1 MKLSNKSKVLIDQ
14 VVSDIVTHY
23 SDLEDN
29 VITDIH
35 FQPLFD
41 SGELKVFDDDDDV
54 ISSAVIS
61 EFEGLGGSDAV
72 KDVCGRLPE
81 LEGVEVGFKVAEFG
95 KSAAISIRS
104 RSFDVSEI
112 ARQYGGGGH
121 KNAAAFQIPGNGKSI
136 NETVA
141 EFVKNLEEKLIA
153 EGK

>member
-54 ISSAVIS
+54 ISSVVIS

-72 KDVCGRLPE
+72 KDVCMILRKALDHRRKE
-81 LEGVEVGFKVAEFG
+81 LENLVILKPYSFVLVDEDKETIEDLLLIDDDIIIVEDGLLQGLDEELDDFLK
-95 KSAAISIRS
+95 KLL
-104 RSFDVSEI
+104 SED
-112 ARQYGGGGH
+112 
-121 KNAAAFQIPGNGKSI
+121 
-136 NETVA
+136 
-141 EFVKNLEEKLIA
+141 
-153 EGK
+153 

>member
-72 KDVCGRLPE
+72 QDVCLILRKALDHRRKE
-81 LEGVEVGFKVAEFG
+81 LENLVILKPY
-95 KSAAISIRS
+95 
-104 RSFDVSEI
+104 SFVLVDED
-112 ARQYGGGGH
+112 
-121 KNAAAFQIPGNGKSI
+121 K
-136 NETVA
+136 ETIEDLLLIDDDIV
-141 EFVKNLEEKLIA
+141 IA
-153 EGK
+153 EDGLLQGLDEELDDFLKKLLSED

>member
-61 EFEGLGGSDAV
+61 EFEDWV
-72 KDVCGRLPE
+72 V
-81 LEGVEVGFKVAEFG
+81 
-95 KSAAISIRS
+95 
-104 RSFDVSEI
+104 
-112 ARQYGGGGH
+112 QM
-121 KNAAAFQIPGNGKSI
+121 Q
-136 NETVA
+136 
-141 EFVKNLEEKLIA
+141 
-153 EGK
+153 